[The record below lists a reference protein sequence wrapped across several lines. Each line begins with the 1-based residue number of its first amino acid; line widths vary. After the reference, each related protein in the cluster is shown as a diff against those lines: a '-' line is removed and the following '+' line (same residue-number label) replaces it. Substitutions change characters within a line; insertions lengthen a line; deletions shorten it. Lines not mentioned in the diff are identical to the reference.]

1 MQNSTATHMK
11 NNLTGSLWMVLSM
24 AAFALEDMFLKL
36 AAKAIPLGQVLV
48 LFGICGTLIF
58 AVIAKTNNEKLY
70 TEAVSSG
77 AMKIRAFFEV
87 CGRLFYILAVT
98 LTPLSSATAILQA
111 TPLVVVSGAALIFGE
126 QVGWRRW
133 SAIIIGLI
141 GVMIII
147 QPGTESFSPLSIL
160 AVIGMLGL
168 AGRDLASRAAPASLS
183 SSILGF
189 YGFLCVIIAGIIFSL
204 FDGKSYIVP
213 DQAHAIYLACAIFIG
228 IFAYASL
235 MKAMRTGDVSAVTP
249 FRYTRLIFGITL
261 GLLFFGETLSL
272 SMIAGCILIVFSGLF
287 ILWRGKQR
295 QP

>member
-1 MQNSTATHMK
+1 MQNETSLQFK

-36 AAKAIPLGQVLV
+36 AAKTIPLGQVLV
-48 LFGICGTLIF
+48 LFGICGTIIF
-58 AVIAKTNNEKLY
+58 AIIAKTNHEKLY
-70 TEAVSSG
+70 TEAVSST

-133 SAIIIGLI
+133 TAIIIGLI

-147 QPGTESFSPLSIL
+147 QPGTESFSALSIL

-189 YGFLCVIIAGIIFSL
+189 YGFLCVIIAGTIFSIW
-204 FDGKSYIVP
+204 DNKSYIIP
-213 DQAHAIYLACAIFIG
+213 DGEPALYLSAAIIIG
-228 IFAYASL
+228 ILAYASL
-235 MKAMRTGDVSAVTP
+235 MKAMRTGDVSSVTP

-261 GLLFFGETLSL
+261 GLLFFGETLSV
-272 SMIAGCILIVFSGLF
+272 SMMIGCVLIVFSGLF
-287 ILWRGKQR
+287 ILWRGKQT
-295 QP
+295 QT